1 MTDRGVINL
10 GPWLVL
16 AMQLPSQPGYTRVK
30 IWRRLREAGAVS
42 LASGAHL
49 LPDEQRHRDIF
60 ADALRDIVAGGG
72 QATIVSGAI
81 VDGSE
86 DPEALFRSARTAD
99 FENWAGDAQS
109 LLSSELKAASV
120 TRMRR
125 RLDAILT
132 IEFVSTGWR
141 NRAEE
146 IMQSLLDASLRHPDV
161 SRADPGHAYRVKE
174 LHGRTWVTRR
184 GLGIDRIA
192 SAWLIRRFIDP
203 RPHFRFV
210 DPERYAHQQRELRFD
225 MAEGEFTHEGDNCSF
240 ETLLSRS
247 GIVADQ
253 GLIEI
258 GRIIHQLDID
268 DGKYDCP
275 GAPAFLEAIGT
286 ICGLH
291 AEDDRRLAAGSD
303 LLDDIYGNASSK

>member
-1 MTDRGVINL
+1 
-10 GPWLVL
+10 
-16 AMQLPSQPGYTRVK
+16 MQLPSQPAYTRVK

-49 LPDEQRHRDIF
+49 LPDEPRHRETF
-60 ADALRDIVAGGG
+60 AAALREVVAGGG

-81 VDGSE
+81 VNGSE

-99 FENWAGDAQS
+99 FERWAEDANQ
-109 LLSSELKAASV
+109 LLTGEVKAPSMA
-120 TRMRR
+120 RMRR
-125 RLDAILT
+125 RLDAILA
-132 IEFVSTGWR
+132 IEFVDTGWR
-141 NRAEE
+141 DRAAE
-146 IMQSLLDASLRHPDV
+146 IMQSVLDASLRHPDV

-210 DPERYAHQQRELRFD
+210 DPERYLHQQRELRFD
-225 MAEGEFTHEGDNCSF
+225 MAEGEFTHEGGNCSF
-240 ETLLSRS
+240 ETLLSYS
-247 GIVADQ
+247 GIAADH

-258 GRIIHQLDID
+258 GKIIHQLDIE

-275 GAPAFLEAIGT
+275 GTPAFSDAIGR
-286 ICGLH
+286 ICSLH
-291 AEDDRRLAAGSD
+291 SEDEQRLAAGSA
-303 LLDDIYGNASSK
+303 LLDGMYEAAAVAD